1 MKNAEHEAG
10 LVDLGDVR
18 IETRGVD
25 PEGPLDFQTGLKKIG
40 GGIQAAD

>member
-1 MKNAEHEAG
+1 MKTVKQETG
-10 LVDLGDVR
+10 LVDLGDAR

-25 PEGPLDFQTGLKKIG
+25 PEGQLDFQTGLKKIG

>member
-1 MKNAEHEAG
+1 MKTVKQENG

-25 PEGPLDFQTGLKKIG
+25 PEGQLDFQTGLKKIG

>member
-1 MKNAEHEAG
+1 MQNVEHEAG
-10 LVDLGDVR
+10 LVDLGDAR

-25 PEGPLDFQTGLKKIG
+25 PEGPLDFQTGLRKIG